1 MGNYLNVRQQVNEEQ
16 NKANN
21 SPRVS
26 IEKLPS
32 NQNALTAGEINCNEP
47 DKDSEEIGEE
57 TIFEG
62 YIFIE

>member
-47 DKDSEEIGEE
+47 DKDSEKIGEE